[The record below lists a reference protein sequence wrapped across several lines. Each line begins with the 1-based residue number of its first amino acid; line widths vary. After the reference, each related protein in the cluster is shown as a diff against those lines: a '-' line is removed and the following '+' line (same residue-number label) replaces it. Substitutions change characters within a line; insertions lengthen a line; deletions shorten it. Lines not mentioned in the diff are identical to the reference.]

1 MYFVFNAVIV
11 MKRNLHG
18 DCLQCYKS
26 MTPASGSASVAMSS
40 VKGAGRG
47 KRAGQQVHWQHPEIP
62 GTITSMA
69 ATPSTRHHPD
79 NSPHTAPVMKTPWV
93 ICGLNLLNIFADLNK
108 QILSSFFC

>member
-1 MYFVFNAVIV
+1 
-11 MKRNLHG
+11 
-18 DCLQCYKS
+18 

-108 QILSSFFC
+108 QILSSFFVNIAAVCDKYSEWSKERVFPPLDF